1 MSAYAAP
8 RVLSIPPGVPFL
20 ETLAEALLD
29 GRLVPGHAW
38 DGDPLTLA
46 DATIYVPTRRAAR
59 ELRAVFAD
67 RVGAATGAASA
78 ILPVIRPL
86 GDFDEDAVLFEDVA
100 PASLDLAPPIAPMER
115 LMALAPLVQAWKR
128 RLPAHVAQLFAEEVV
143 VPSSLADAIWL
154 ARDLAALMDE
164 IETEGVGWA
173 GLQGLVRD
181 DLANW
186 WQVTLEF
193 LSIVTT
199 VWPQVLEAIDRSNPA
214 AHRSAMID
222 AEAARLTRN
231 PPQGPVIAA
240 GSTGSIPATA
250 RLLAAIA
257 RLPSGAVILPG
268 LDRRLDETSW
278 DLIGHATQPA
288 SAFGHPQYGLKKLIA
303 TIGIAR
309 ADVEDLAQPAPP
321 LLARNLIVSE
331 ALRPA
336 ETTERWLDAA
346 PHVARALADGALDG
360 VCLVEAAN
368 EREEAIAIAVALRE
382 AIAGDDSH
390 VALVTSDRELAR
402 RVASELLRFG
412 IQADDSGGTPLAR
425 TRPGLLLVQL
435 LAAVFAP
442 GDPVPLLALLKHPL
456 FRLGRS
462 RGPVRDAVEWIEL
475 IALRGG
481 TGRPD
486 IASLSD
492 AFERRLADLA
502 GEQRKPFWLKRLS
515 DADTAACRALIA
527 DLADAIAPLVVLRG
541 RAEAP
546 MTALVAATV
555 TALETIGRAD
565 DGGLGRLYDGDAG
578 DGLVGFLRNLAAAAG
593 DMVVEPREWEAIVA
607 ALLSGETVKPSAGS
621 DPRVSIWGA
630 LEARLLGADLLVVG
644 GLNEGTWPRKAE
656 ADRFMSRMMK
666 TGIDLEP
673 PERRI
678 GLAAHDFMMA
688 LGAGRL
694 VLTRAARA
702 GDAPA
707 VPSRWLQRLTTLVGE
722 APSKAMR
729 ARGDRYLAWARRLD
743 AAPDV
748 PFVERPRPVP
758 PLKARPAAFSVTE
771 VETLRRDPYA
781 IYARR
786 ILDLRPL
793 DPLVRD
799 PGAAERGTLFHEILH
814 RFAVSGVDP
823 ASDAALDRL
832 VAIARGAFDAL
843 ALPVDVEAVWWP
855 RFMAMAPNILA
866 FERERAPGLRARHA
880 EDRAGATAIGATGVT
895 LSGYADRID
904 LRGGGL
910 ADILDY
916 KTGSSPSK
924 GQAHT
929 LLSPQLALEGALL
942 RRGAFA
948 GAGKAEPSDLLYV
961 RLKPDGQVVPDSIL
975 EFKREIRSAAD
986 LSEEAWARLEKLVA
1000 HYQRPSTGYLSR
1012 ALPFREGD
1020 TDGDYDHLARVL
1032 EWSAGADEAGGGEG
1046 EA

>member
-1 MSAYAAP
+1 MSAHAAP
-8 RVLSIPPGVPFL
+8 RVFSIPAGAPFL
-20 ETLAEALLD
+20 ETLADALLA
-29 GRLVPGHAW
+29 GRLVPGYAW
-38 DGDPLTLA
+38 NGDPLTLA
-46 DATIYVPTRRAAR
+46 DATIFVPTRRSAR
-59 ELRAVFAD
+59 ELRAVFAA
-67 RVGAATGAASA
+67 RVGSKAGAASA

-86 GDFDEDAVLFEDVA
+86 GDFDEDAVLFQDGA

-173 GLQGLVRD
+173 GLQGLVRE

-222 AEAARLTRN
+222 AEAARLARH
-231 PPQGPVIAA
+231 PPSGPVIAA

-268 LDRRLDETSW
+268 LDRRLDEPSW
-278 DLIGHATQPA
+278 DLIGHSTQPA

-303 TIGIAR
+303 TLGIAR
-309 ADVEDLAQPAPP
+309 ADIQDLALPPAP
-321 LLARNLIVSE
+321 LSARSLVVSE

-336 ETTERWLDAA
+336 ETTERWVEASAD
-346 PHVARALADGALDG
+346 VGDALAVGALDG
-360 VCLVEAAN
+360 VALVEAAN
-368 EREEAIAIAVALRE
+368 EREEAIAIAVALRD

-412 IQADDSGGTPLAR
+412 IHADDSGGTPLAR

-435 LAAVFAP
+435 LAAVFTP

-456 FRLGRS
+456 FCLGR
-462 RGPVRDAVEWIEL
+462 RRALVRDTVEWIEL
-475 IALRGG
+475 VALRGG

-486 IASLSD
+486 VAALGELFD
-492 AFERRLADLA
+492 RRLAELA
-502 GEQRKPFWLKRLS
+502 DEQRKPFWLRRLTEN
-515 DADTAACRALIA
+515 DIAACRDLIA
-527 DLADAIAPLVVLRG
+527 AFGEATAPLIVLRSRSG
-541 RAEAP
+541 VP
-546 MTALVAATV
+546 MADLVAATV
-555 TALETIGRAD
+555 TALEAIGRAD

-578 DGLVGFLRNLAAAAG
+578 EGLVGFLRNLAAAAG

-607 ALLSGETVKPSAGS
+607 ALLSGDTVKPSAGS

-630 LEARLLGADLLVVG
+630 LEARLLSADLLVVG

-688 LGAGRL
+688 MGAARL

-722 APSKAMR
+722 APAKAMR
-729 ARGDRYLAWARRLD
+729 ARGDRYLAWARQLD
-743 AAPDV
+743 AGPDV

-758 PLKARPAAFSVTE
+758 PLESRPTGFSVTE

-786 ILDLRPL
+786 ILDLKPL

-799 PGAAERGTLFHEILH
+799 PGAAERGTLFHDILH
-814 RFAVSGVDP
+814 RFTVSGVDP
-823 ASDAALDRL
+823 AADSALGVL
-832 VAIARGAFDAL
+832 VDIARAAFDAL

-855 RFMAMAPNILA
+855 RFMAMAPHILA
-866 FERERAPGLRARHA
+866 FERERAPGIRARHA

-916 KTGSSPSK
+916 KTGSNPSK

-948 GAGKAEPSDLLYV
+948 GAGKAEPADLLYV

-975 EFKREIRSAAD
+975 EFKRELRSAAE